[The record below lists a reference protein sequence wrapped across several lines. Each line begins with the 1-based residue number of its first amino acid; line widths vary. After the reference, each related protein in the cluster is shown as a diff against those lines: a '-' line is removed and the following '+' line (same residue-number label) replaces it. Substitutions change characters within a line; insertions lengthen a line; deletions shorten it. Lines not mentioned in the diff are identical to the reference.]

1 MAFGFMDIDAIEA
14 QMLIDEGVTVY
25 VTDRLTLI
33 TYNCSNMPEA
43 KLDEAIADKTERYN
57 FYVREE
63 VANDL

>member
-1 MAFGFMDIDAIEA
+1 MIFEFIDVDAIEA
-14 QMLIDEGVTVY
+14 QRLIDESRTVY

-43 KLDEAIADKTERYN
+43 KLDEAIVDKTNRYN

-63 VANDL
+63 VANAL